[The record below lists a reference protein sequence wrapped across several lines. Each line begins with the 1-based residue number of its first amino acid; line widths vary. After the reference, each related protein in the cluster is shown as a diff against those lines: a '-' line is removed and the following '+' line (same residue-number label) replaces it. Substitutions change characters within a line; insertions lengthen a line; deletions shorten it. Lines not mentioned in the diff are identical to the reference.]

1 MLYLSSRE
9 KSDSY
14 YKDIFFKCKVS
25 GLCVPED
32 LSLVK
37 SALFPQSSGYI
48 SWYDG
53 GIANADL
60 STMARKKRT
69 PSPVEKTPLFDDL
82 SPQARQA
89 IGAVVMGVLGIFFL
103 FSLLGYAGVAG
114 DMTDKALSWLFG
126 TGAWLAPV
134 ACLFYVGALMKPRE
148 DERVSGAKVLGIS
161 LVFFSVLA
169 LLELSEDGLGGMAG
183 LALTYPLTYLFGG
196 MVAGVSLSGL
206 FLIGTF
212 LTFNTGLRLPSLS
225 RKSTDEAES
234 EEEDELDLSDL
245 GLPEL
250 EDEKPT
256 TEETT
261 DKSEGGESPKKNIE
275 AIAEKV
281 SDALAAKTGG
291 DITVKHFSGPY
302 VPPSLS
308 LLNKD
313 KGKAMAGDV
322 KANSLTI
329 KRTLK
334 EFGINVEM
342 DAVESGP
349 AITRYSLKPAQGVRI
364 SRIVALSQ
372 ELQLALKAS
381 TIRIEAPIPGKSLVG
396 IEVPNAVRSTVGLA
410 SILKHP
416 EYTDSPRPLLIALG
430 KDVAGGVHFA
440 NIARMPHA
448 LIAGTTGS
456 GKSVTIHNIIV
467 SLLFRNSPEQLRF
480 ILVDPKRVELT
491 LYDGIPHLLTPVITE
506 PKKALKSLAWAVKEM
521 GRRYDILQAEGVQG
535 LELYHHNVYQPAKK
549 AWEERGRLE
558 EEKEGLPEPLPYIVI
573 ILDELNDLMQA
584 YPRELEALIVRLAQ
598 MSRAVGIHLLL
609 ATQRP
614 SVNVITGTIKANI
627 PTRIALNVAS
637 QVDSRTIIDQMGAEK
652 LLGQGDMLYL
662 SSDSPRLTR
671 IQSAFISGEEI
682 KKVVSYLKAQDAHM
696 LDTIDLDEQKDG
708 NANSFM
714 AAIGG
719 EDVDAEDELFED
731 AKAAVLEAG
740 KASTSYLQ
748 RKLRVGY
755 SRAARLVDLLEEKG
769 VIGPA
774 DGARPREVLIGKTG
788 GSSEPGEDDE
798 PL

>member
-1 MLYLSSRE
+1 M
-9 KSDSY
+9 
-14 YKDIFFKCKVS
+14 
-25 GLCVPED
+25 
-32 LSLVK
+32 
-37 SALFPQSSGYI
+37 
-48 SWYDG
+48 
-53 GIANADL
+53 
-60 STMARKKRT
+60 
-69 PSPVEKTPLFDDL
+69 FDDL

-89 IGAVVMGVLGIFFL
+89 IAAVIVGVLGLFFL
-103 FSLLGYAGVAG
+103 FSLLGYAGMAG
-114 DMTDKALSWLFG
+114 EVTNEGLTWLFG
-126 TGAWLAPV
+126 TGSWLAPV
-134 ACLFYVGALMKPRE
+134 TCLFYVIALMRPRD
-148 DERVSGAKVLGIS
+148 DERVSAAKIVGIS
-161 LVFFSVLA
+161 LVFFAALA
-169 LLELSEDGLGGMAG
+169 LLSLYAKELGGMAG
-183 LALTYPLTYLFGG
+183 ELLTWPLSYLFGS
-196 MVAGVSLSGL
+196 MVAGIILSSFVLIGI
-206 FLIGTF
+206 FLI
-212 LTFNTGLRLPSLS
+212 FNTGIGLPAFLK
-225 RKSTDEAES
+225 RDPNGDGDFPP
-234 EEEDELDLSDL
+234 EEDELGLADLD
-245 GLPEL
+245 LPEL
-250 EDEKPT
+250 AEPAQDDKSTENERNN
-256 TEETT
+256 EETEVKKGIDAMAAKVT
-261 DKSEGGESPKKNIE
+261 DTLAGKNI
-275 AIAEKV
+275 
-281 SDALAAKTGG
+281 G

-313 KGKAMAGDV
+313 KGKPVAGDV

-410 SILKHP
+410 SVLKHP
-416 EYTDSPRPLLIALG
+416 EYTDSPRPLLVALG

-491 LYDGIPHLLTPVITE
+491 LYNGIPHLLTPVITE
-506 PKKALKSLAWAVKEM
+506 PKKAIRSLSWAVKEM
-521 GRRYDILQAEGVQG
+521 ARRYDILQTEGVQG
-535 LELYHHNVYQPAKK
+535 LELYHTNVYHPAKK
-549 AWEERGRLE
+549 AWEERGSLE
-558 EEKEGLPEPLPYIVI
+558 EEKDSLPEPLPYIVI

-637 QVDSRTIIDQMGAEK
+637 QIDSRTIIDQMGAEK

-671 IQSAFISGEEI
+671 IQSAYISGEEI
-682 KKVVSYLKAQDAHM
+682 KQVVAYLKAQDAHM
-696 LDTIDLDEQKDG
+696 LDTIDFDEQKEG

-714 AAIGG
+714 ASLNGD
-719 EDVDAEDELFED
+719 DVDVEDDLFED

-748 RKLRVGY
+748 RKLRIGY
-755 SRAARLVDLLEEKG
+755 SRAARLMDILEEQG

-774 DGARPREVLIGKTG
+774 DGSRAREVILGKG
-788 GSSEPGEDDE
+788 GSSGSDADDE
-798 PL
+798 AEPDEGRPGL

>member
-1 MLYLSSRE
+1 
-9 KSDSY
+9 
-14 YKDIFFKCKVS
+14 
-25 GLCVPED
+25 
-32 LSLVK
+32 
-37 SALFPQSSGYI
+37 LFV
-48 SWYDG
+48 
-53 GIANADL
+53 
-60 STMARKKRT
+60 MARKKKVT
-69 PSPVEKTPLFDDL
+69 VERERAPLFDDL

-89 IGAVVMGVLGIFFL
+89 ITAVVFGVLGLFFL
-103 FSLLGYAGVAG
+103 FSMLGYAGVAG
-114 DMTDKALSWLFG
+114 DFTHTGLAWLFG
-126 TGAWLAPV
+126 TGAWLAPI
-134 ACLFYVGALMKPRE
+134 ACGAYVIAILRPRD
-148 DERVSGAKVLGIS
+148 DERVSAAKIVGITLAFIS
-161 LVFFSVLA
+161 ILA
-169 LLELSEDGLGGMAG
+169 LLELSEKGLGGMTG
-183 LALTYPLTYLFGG
+183 LSLTYPLSYLFGT
-196 MVAGVSLSGL
+196 MVTGVLLFGL
-206 FLIGTF
+206 VLIGTF
-212 LTFNTGLRLPSLS
+212 LIFNTGIGLPGFLR
-225 RKSTDEAES
+225 RKEADPAL
-234 EEEDELDLSDL
+234 EEEDDLGIKDLDLPL
-245 GLPEL
+245 LAE
-250 EDEKPT
+250 
-256 TEETT
+256 EET
-261 DKSEGGESPKKNIE
+261 DKETEDKEPEAEESEKKG
-275 AIAEKV
+275 
-281 SDALAAKTGG
+281 LAAVATKVADTLAKNTG
-291 DITVKHFSGPY
+291 DIVVKHFSGPY
-302 VPPSLS
+302 SPPPLS

-416 EYTDSPRPLLIALG
+416 EYTDSPRPLLVALG

-456 GKSVTIHNIIV
+456 GKSVTIHNLIV

-491 LYDGIPHLLTPVITE
+491 LYNGIPHLLTPVITE
-506 PKKALKSLAWAVKEM
+506 PKKALRSLSWAVKEM
-521 GRRYDILQAEGVQG
+521 ARRYDILQAEGVQG
-535 LELYHHNVYQPAKK
+535 LELYHQNVYQPAKK
-549 AWEERGRLE
+549 AWEERGSIE
-558 EEKEGLPEPLPYIVI
+558 EEKTSLPEPLPYIVI

-682 KKVVSYLKAQDAHM
+682 KNVVSYLKDQDAHM

-714 AAIGG
+714 ASLGG
-719 EDVDAEDELFED
+719 EGDVDADDDLFED
-731 AKAAVLEAG
+731 AKAAVMEAG

-748 RKLRVGY
+748 RKLRIGY
-755 SRAARLVDLLEEKG
+755 SRAARLMDLLEEQG

-774 DGARPREVLIGKTG
+774 DGSRPREVLAGKSGDTA
-788 GSSEPGEDDE
+788 EADDADE
-798 PL
+798 RL

>member
-1 MLYLSSRE
+1 MS
-9 KSDSY
+9 
-14 YKDIFFKCKVS
+14 VS
-25 GLCVPED
+25 KIVQFV
-32 LSLVK
+32 S
-37 SALFPQSSGYI
+37 I
-48 SWYDG
+48 
-53 GIANADL
+53 
-60 STMARKKRT
+60 MARKKRT
-69 PSPVEKTPLFDDL
+69 VVEVKERAPLFDDL

-89 IGAVVMGVLGIFFL
+89 IAAVTFGVIGIFFL
-103 FSLLGYAGVAG
+103 FSLLGFAGPAG
-114 DMTDKALSWLFG
+114 EYTEVGLTWLFG

-134 ACLFYVGALMKPRE
+134 TCVFYVFALMNPT
-148 DERVSGAKVLGIS
+148 DSERVSTSKILGIS
-161 LVFFSVLA
+161 LTFFSLLA
-169 LLELSEDGLGGMAG
+169 ALELSSEGLGGMAG
-183 LALTYPLTYLFGG
+183 LSLSYPLSYLVGPMVTGILLFGF
-196 MVAGVSLSGL
+196 V
-206 FLIGTF
+206 LIGTF
-212 LTFNTGLRLPSLS
+212 LIFNTGLSLP
-225 RKSTDEAES
+225 RFGRDQD
-234 EEEDELDLSDL
+234 EEELEEDM
-245 GLPEL
+245 EL
-250 EDEKPT
+250 EEIRKEIAEIEPKIEAA
-256 TEETT
+256 EEV
-261 DKSEGGESPKKNIE
+261 EEPKRGLQAMASKVNEAFEANKNI
-275 AIAEKV
+275 
-281 SDALAAKTGG
+281 G
-291 DITVKHFSGPY
+291 DIVVKNFSGLY
-302 VPPSLS
+302 IPPSLN

-313 KGKAMAGDV
+313 KGKAVAGDV

-364 SRIVALSQ
+364 SRIVALQQ

-396 IEVPNAVRSTVGLA
+396 IEVPNAVRSVVGLA
-410 SILKHP
+410 SILKNP
-416 EYTDSPRPLLIALG
+416 EYTDSPRPLLVALG

-440 NIARMPHA
+440 NIAKMPHA

-491 LYDGIPHLLTPVITE
+491 LYNGIPHLLTPVITE
-506 PKKALKSLAWAVKEM
+506 PKKALKSLSWATKEM
-521 GRRYDILQAEGVQG
+521 ARRYDILQAEGIQG
-535 LELYHHNVYQPAKK
+535 LETYHSNVYQPAKK
-549 AWEERGRLE
+549 EWEAKGSPE
-558 EEKEGLPEPLPYIVI
+558 EEKSNLPEPLPYIVI

-637 QVDSRTIIDQMGAEK
+637 QIDSRTIIDQMGAEK

-671 IQSAFISGEEI
+671 IQSAYISGEEI
-682 KKVVSYLKAQDAHM
+682 KSVVAYLKSQDAHQ
-696 LDTIDLDEQKDG
+696 LDTIDLEESKDG
-708 NANSFM
+708 SAASFM
-714 AAIGG
+714 ASIGG
-719 EDVDAEDELFED
+719 SDDDELDELFDD
-731 AKAAVLEAG
+731 AKYAVMEAG

-748 RKLRVGY
+748 RKLRIGY
-755 SRAARLVDLLEEKG
+755 SRAARLMDILEEQG

-774 DGARPREVLIGKTG
+774 DGSRPREIIIGRN
-788 GSSEPGEDDE
+788 GSTDNDTEDETSDQK
-798 PL
+798 